1 MVEEEHVTNS
11 VTTSSSTSSLDVD
24 VPVLLLLLLLL
35 VEHDELPVY
44 QRGSVADHADRSSK
58 YLDMEVPLS
67 PFTRP
72 VTSA

>member
-1 MVEEEHVTNS
+1 MLEEEPLTFNITCRSNS

-44 QRGSVADHADRSSK
+44 QTESVQSS
-58 YLDMEVPLS
+58 
-67 PFTRP
+67 
-72 VTSA
+72 

>member
-44 QRGSVADHADRSSK
+44 QTESVQSS
-58 YLDMEVPLS
+58 
-67 PFTRP
+67 
-72 VTSA
+72 

>member
-1 MVEEEHVTNS
+1 MLMS
-11 VTTSSSTSSLDVD
+11 
-24 VPVLLLLLLLL
+24 PVLLLLLLLL